1 MQTHG
6 VISEMPA
13 TKCSWAASFASR
25 SELKVRTL
33 MAKELLTRSS
43 GIVERPIVTVQPE
56 LFKLNSAPRSII
68 WNNDK
73 MGFEIVGPKRMVAFS
88 KLHVPPV
95 VAATIGTRA
104 APTKG
109 MGRFWASRISGPS
122 SAICGQLPAKEI
134 GAQCV
139 SLALSTAIKCSL

>member
-1 MQTHG
+1 MQTPG
-6 VISEMPA
+6 VVSEMPA

-43 GIVERPIVTVQPE
+43 GIVDRPIVTVQPE
-56 LFKLNSAPRSII
+56 LFKLNSAPWSII

-95 VAATIGTRA
+95 VAATIGIRDEL
-104 APTKG
+104 TKG
-109 MGRFWASRISGPS
+109 IGRFWASLINGPS
-122 SAICGQLPAKEI
+122 SAMRVHPPARRPVHSV
-134 GAQCV
+134 CHWH
-139 SLALSTAIKCSL
+139 CPP